1 MSERAVATREVPKL
15 SRGTGRLGLFVLSVA
30 LLAAAV
36 ALGVVAARG
45 ASPPKTLQDRVRSV
59 ASSLRCPVCQ
69 DLSVA
74 DSPSGLAQQMR
85 ATIALDL
92 RAGRT
97 PDEIRAGFVSAYGQ
111 WILLSPPRRGL
122 GLLAWVVPALL
133 LMGGVAAA
141 GLAIRRWTAGRMEA
155 SPDGS
160 GSLSLPESSIS
171 PEDRHLLERALCD
184 EEDEPE

>member
-1 MSERAVATREVPKL
+1 MSEGAIATRGDSKL
-15 SRGTGRLGLFVLSVA
+15 NRGTGRVGLFVLSVA

-36 ALGVVAARG
+36 ALGIVAARG
-45 ASPPKTLQDRVRSV
+45 ESPPRTLQDRVRSV

-92 RAGRT
+92 QAGRT
-97 PDEIRAGFVSAYGQ
+97 PDEIRAGFVRAYGQ

-122 GLLAWVVPALL
+122 GLLAWVLPALFL
-133 LMGGVAAA
+133 VAGIAAA
-141 GLAIRRWTAGRMEA
+141 GFAIRRWSEGRLEA
-155 SPDGS
+155 SS
-160 GSLSLPESSIS
+160 TISS
-171 PEDRHLLERALCD
+171 EDRHLLERALRD
-184 EEDEPE
+184 EEGEPE